1 MTSQLRTVSVTT
13 SYAPLPN
20 LACSRVSILNR
31 TGYDMQVRIATETQT
46 NQQITLPNGMSVA
59 VQSTNAKFIEIKS
72 IANASGVQ
80 LVIDP

>member
-13 SYAPLPN
+13 SYAPLPA
-20 LACSRVSILNR
+20 LTCSRVSILNR

-59 VQSTNAKFIEIKS
+59 VQATNAKFIEIRS
-72 IANASGVQ
+72 TTFASGVQ